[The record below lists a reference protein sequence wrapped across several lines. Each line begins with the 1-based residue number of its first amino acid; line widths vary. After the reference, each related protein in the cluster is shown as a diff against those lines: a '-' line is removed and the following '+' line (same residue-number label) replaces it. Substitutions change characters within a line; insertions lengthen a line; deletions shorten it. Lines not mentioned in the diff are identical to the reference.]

1 MAAVTLLGVA
11 APTVSAKTA
20 TPVQASTYPKT
31 EMRSFVRNVFAQN
44 NSRGSAVIIKM
55 VVRSKL
61 ATAGLGTAKRSV
73 TETNK

>member
-1 MAAVTLLGVA
+1 MVCHFAS
-11 APTVSAKTA
+11 VSDLQLVLKTA

-44 NSRGSAVIIKM
+44 NSRGGAVIIKW
-55 VVRSKL
+55 SSAKNSY
-61 ATAGLGTAKRSV
+61 AGLGTAKRSV